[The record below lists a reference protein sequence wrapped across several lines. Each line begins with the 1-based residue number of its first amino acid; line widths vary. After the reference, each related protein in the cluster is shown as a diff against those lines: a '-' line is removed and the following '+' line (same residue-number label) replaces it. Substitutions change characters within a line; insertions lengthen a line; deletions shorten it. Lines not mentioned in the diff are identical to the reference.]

1 MIKNFIPRL
10 AERGRIKIGEKG
22 EMKTSSQGK
31 QFAQPKKLDHMLIT
45 TMQRDAAGRLMT
57 DTPLMARLNPGGGK
71 ITEIPVRLLY
81 DDIDLNFQT
90 RYACYRG
97 TRCWC
102 TGDGE
107 VAQRL
112 TGENGKYQEV
122 QCPCER
128 QDPLYHGQDKC
139 KTLGT
144 LQVLIEG
151 VDRIGGVWK
160 FRTTS
165 WNTVNAILSSLALI
179 KTITGGPLA
188 GIPLWMVLSPKTVT
202 VPTSGQ
208 NMVVFIISLEYRGPE
223 NELAELGYELAR
235 RRVEH
240 RVRMETVEELAQKQ
254 LVAPHQEPP
263 LEQAETAQEFFP
275 EGAVEDPNVQ
285 AGRVTFTP
293 EPDTALPPA
302 TEEVNP
308 GTPSPSPAPP
318 QDHPQEAKTE
328 SAGAEIAD
336 PHAGEIVPPGYG
348 WPDRGE
354 GLQATELPSQGNGV
368 MRVQIGPEEP
378 AKPPK
383 SLPKGNKTHLR
394 PVQTDGEGKPSL
406 F

>member
-45 TMQRDAAGRLMT
+45 TMQRDAAGRLMS
-57 DTPLMARLNPGGGK
+57 DTPLMARLKPEGGK

-275 EGAVEDPNVQ
+275 EGAIEDPNVP
-285 AGRVTFTP
+285 AGRITFTP
-293 EPDTALPPA
+293 EPDTALPSA
-302 TEEVNP
+302 TGEANP
-308 GTPSPSPAPP
+308 ETPLPSPTP
-318 QDHPQEAKTE
+318 PQEAETE
-328 SAGAEIAD
+328 SGGAKIAD
-336 PHAGEIVPPGYG
+336 PQADETVPPGYDG
-348 WPDRGE
+348 SDRGC
-354 GLQATELPSQGNGV
+354 GLQTTELASGGDGV

-383 SLPKGNKTHLR
+383 SPPKGNKTHLR
-394 PVQTDGEGKPSL
+394 PVQADGEGKPSL

>member
-45 TMQRDAAGRLMT
+45 TMQRDAVGRLMP
-57 DTPLMARLNPGGGK
+57 DTPLMVRLNPGGGK

-285 AGRVTFTP
+285 AGRIIDTP
-293 EPDTALPPA
+293 ETDTALPLA
-302 TEEVNP
+302 TGETNP
-308 GTPSPSPAPP
+308 ETPSPSPNP
-318 QDHPQEAKTE
+318 PQEAGTA
-328 SAGAEIAD
+328 SGGAKIAD
-336 PHAGEIVPPGYG
+336 PQAGENVPPGYD

-354 GLQATELPSQGNGV
+354 GLQATEIPSESNGV

-378 AKPPK
+378 DPPQSPPK
-383 SLPKGNKTHLR
+383 GKKTHLK
-394 PVQTDGEGKPSL
+394 PVQADGEGKLSL

>member
-31 QFAQPKKLDHMLIT
+31 QFAQPKKLDHMVIT
-45 TMQRDAAGRLMT
+45 TMQRDAAGRLIP

-81 DDIDLNFQT
+81 DDIDLNFLT

-102 TGDGE
+102 SGDGE
-107 VAQRL
+107 AAQRL

-122 QCPCER
+122 PCPCER
-128 QDPLYHGQDKC
+128 QDPLYQGQDKC

-144 LQVLIEG
+144 LKVLIEG
-151 VDRIGGVWK
+151 VDRVGGVWS

-165 WNTVNAILSSLALI
+165 WNSVNAILSSLALI

-275 EGAVEDPNVQ
+275 EGAVEDPNIQ
-285 AGRVTFTP
+285 AGRIAYPP
-293 EPDTALPPA
+293 EPDTALPSA
-302 TEEVNP
+302 TGEANP
-308 GTPSPSPAPP
+308 GTTSLSPTPP
-318 QDHPQEAKTE
+318 QDHTQEAETE
-328 SAGAEIAD
+328 SGGAKTAD
-336 PHAGEIVPPGYG
+336 PQAGEIVPPGYD

-354 GLQATELPSQGNGV
+354 GLQATELPSEGNGV
-368 MRVQIGPEEP
+368 MRVQIGPEVP
-378 AKPPK
+378 AKPLQ

>member
-22 EMKTSSQGK
+22 EIKTSSQGK

-45 TMQRDAAGRLMT
+45 TMQRDAAGRLMP
-57 DTPLMARLNPGGGK
+57 DTPLMARLKPEGGK

-128 QDPLYHGQDKC
+128 QDPLYQAQDKC

-275 EGAVEDPNVQ
+275 GGGGRGPECTGREDNVH
-285 AGRVTFTP
+285 
-293 EPDTALPPA
+293 
-302 TEEVNP
+302 P
-308 GTPSPSPAPP
+308 GT
-318 QDHPQEAKTE
+318 
-328 SAGAEIAD
+328 
-336 PHAGEIVPPGYG
+336 
-348 WPDRGE
+348 
-354 GLQATELPSQGNGV
+354 
-368 MRVQIGPEEP
+368 
-378 AKPPK
+378 
-383 SLPKGNKTHLR
+383 
-394 PVQTDGEGKPSL
+394 
-406 F
+406 